1 MMELEQFQAQISDPT
16 GWMERISQSTGDYYY
31 FYDFSTGLVHFTRNA
46 LKATHIFHLKKTVC
60 TLEQWCEYVDDRD
73 VSRLKRVVDDL
84 LNGRSKNYSFNYRV
98 KNCCGESVWVNSQGK
113 AFSNETNR
121 VAYALGRLS
130 SGAIREE
137 EKFDSQKLREELEGY
152 LTHAHPGFLLLI
164 GVDNLRTLNLKNG
177 RDFGDALLRD
187 VKFILQD
194 EVPEGCEVYRIS
206 GDWFAVNLPD
216 LTAIKVSHIFAKARE
231 RLRGQCTISAG
242 CVSFTDY
249 HVDDKDTLLQYVEFS
264 LEDAKTHGK
273 DRMSFFSPENYE
285 EQLRSL
291 ELKEELRKCIDEDFS
306 GFSLEY
312 QPQLGLGD
320 FTVYG
325 AEALLRFTSPRKG
338 RVSPGEFI
346 PLLEQNGLICDVG
359 LWALKEA
366 LKVCKEWRKKMPG
379 LHVSVNM
386 SYVQLTQES
395 IEEDVLEVLHSS
407 GLPGDALTIEVTESM
422 QLQDYP
428 YLNKIF
434 HRWKEAG
441 IEISV
446 DDFGTGY
453 SSLGRLKNMEVD
465 EIKID
470 RSFVTN
476 IQRSAYNYRLLSNII
491 ELANGSQIRVCCEG
505 VETVEELGVLRELK
519 PELVQG
525 FLLAKPCPEDKFA
538 EACIRIRNLDL
549 KKEPELP
556 TWQKTEEGADMEPAG
571 VQDDV
576 AEIILNA
583 ENDVFYLSD
592 LTSYELYYL
601 NPAGQR
607 LFGVQDYKGKKC
619 YKILHGKNAP
629 CNFCTNDVLSKD
641 SFYIWENQNEYCGRH
656 FLLKD
661 RIVQYRGIPTRMEVA
676 LDVTKQEYV
685 SQNARERL
693 FFAEKIA
700 DYLDTLSHHTDFK
713 KAVNQVLASVGDFY
727 QADRTYLF
735 EPASENDGHWNNTFE
750 WCAQGV
756 VPQRDALQRVAPQVV
771 GRWMEVFEKEQ
782 SVIILNLAP
791 LKQSSP
797 EEWAVL
803 ERQNIQRLIVAP
815 LRENGATI
823 GFIGVDNPRT
833 CIHDDTHVRVL
844 ASFLLA
850 RIRQDRNEHRYQVL
864 LQQSNEDL
872 LKGLQVGFWTIR
884 RESDQ
889 PMRMIVNDT
898 MQQLLGLETTD
909 TPARCYSDW
918 YERIPKEYRNVMEQA
933 MERMRTSGVVV
944 QIIVPWEHPQLGQV
958 RLRFS
963 GLVLEDSEQRCK
975 WKGYCRLLQE

>member
-1 MMELEQFQAQISDPT
+1 MELEQFQAQSDPT
-16 GWMERISQSTGDYYY
+16 GWMEQISQSTGDYYY

-46 LKATHIFHLKKTVC
+46 LKATHIFQLEKPVC
-60 TLEQWCEYVDDRD
+60 TLEQWCEHVDDRD
-73 VSRLKRVVDDL
+73 VSRLKRVVEDL
-84 LNGRSKNYSFNYRV
+84 LNGRLKSYSFNYRV
-98 KNCCGESVWVNSQGK
+98 KNCCGESVWINSRGK
-113 AFSNETNR
+113 AFQNEKGKI
-121 VAYALGRLS
+121 AYALGRLS
-130 SGAIREE
+130 SGAAREE
-137 EKFDSQKLREELEGY
+137 ERFNSQKLREELEGY
-152 LTHAHPGFLLLI
+152 LTQAHPGFLLLI

-216 LTAIKVSHIFAKARE
+216 LTAVKVSRIFAKARE

-264 LEDAKTHGK
+264 LEDAKNHGK

-291 ELKEELRKCIDEDFS
+291 ELKEELRRCIDEGFT

-320 FTVYG
+320 CTVYG

-338 RVSPGEFI
+338 RVSPAEFI
-346 PLLEQNGLICDVG
+346 PLLEQNGLICEVG
-359 LWALKEA
+359 LWVLKETLQA
-366 LKVCKEWRKKMPG
+366 CKKWREVMPG

-395 IEEDVLEVLHSS
+395 IEEDVLEVLRSS

-465 EIKID
+465 EIKVD

-505 VETVEELGVLRELK
+505 VETVEELEVLRKLK

-556 TWQKTEEGADMEPAG
+556 ARQRTEAGAGEELAG

-607 LFGVQDYKGKKC
+607 LFGVQDYKGEKC

-629 CNFCTNDVLSKD
+629 CDFCTNDVISKD

-700 DYLDTLSHHTDFK
+700 DYLDTLSRHADFE

-727 QADRTYLF
+727 QADRAYLF
-735 EPASENDGHWNNTFE
+735 EPAPEHDGHWNNTFE

-756 VPQRDALQRVAPQVV
+756 VPQRDALQRVPPQAVS
-771 GRWMEVFEKEQ
+771 RWMEIFKKEQ

-791 LKQSSP
+791 LQQASP
-797 EEWAVL
+797 HEWAVL

-815 LRENGATI
+815 LRENGITI

-864 LQQSNEDL
+864 LQHSNEDL
-872 LKGLQVGFWTIR
+872 LQSLQVGFWSIR
-884 RESDQ
+884 RDQ
-889 PMRMIVNDT
+889 GKASRMIVNDT
-898 MQQLLGLETTD
+898 MEKVLEFEQSD
-909 TPARCYSDW
+909 TPVQRYSYW
-918 YERIPKEYRNVMEQA
+918 YDRIPEEERKTVDRALEQ
-933 MERMRTSGVVV
+933 MRTAGTVV
-944 QIIVPWEHPQLGQV
+944 QVCFPWNHPRLGRV
-958 RLRFS
+958 TLRFS
-963 GLVLEDSEQRCK
+963 GLVLEDGEQYCK
-975 WKGYCRLLQE
+975 WKGYCRLVD

>member
-1 MMELEQFQAQISDPT
+1 MEQFLSKINAGEMLELI
-16 GWMERISQSTGDYYY
+16 GQSTEDYYY
-31 FYDFSTGLVHFTRNA
+31 LYDSSTGLVHFTRNILQA
-46 LKATHIFHLKKTVC
+46 NHILPMKEPVC
-60 TLEQWCEYVDDRD
+60 TLAQWQEFVDERDRP
-73 VSRLKRVVDDL
+73 RLQKVLDDL
-84 LNGRSKNYSFNYRV
+84 LNGRSERYTFNYRV
-98 KNCCGESVWVNSQGK
+98 KKCHGESIWINSRGK
-113 AFSNETNR
+113 AYRDEKGR
-121 VAYALGRLS
+121 IRYILGRLS
-130 SGAIREE
+130 SGVFREE
-137 EKFDSQKLREELEGY
+137 EKLESPKLREELEIY
-152 LTHAHPGFLLLI
+152 LNQAHPGFLLLV
-164 GVDNLRTLNLKNG
+164 GVDDLRAMNQKNG
-177 RDFGDALLRD
+177 RDFGDTLLRD
-187 VKFILQD
+187 VRCVLQD
-194 EVPEGCEVYRIS
+194 EVPDGCTVYRIS

-216 LTAIKVSHIFAKARE
+216 QTAVKVSRIYAKARE
-231 RLRGQCTISAG
+231 RLSERCTISAG

-264 LEDAKTHGK
+264 LEDAKKHGK

-291 ELKEELRKCIDEDFS
+291 ELKEELRKSVAEGFS

-312 QPQLGLGD
+312 QPQLNLSD
-320 FTVYG
+320 CSVYG
-325 AEALLRFTSPRKG
+325 AEALLRYSSPRKG
-338 RVSPGEFI
+338 RVSPAEFI
-346 PLLEQNGLICDVG
+346 PLLEQNGLICEVG
-359 LWALKEA
+359 LWALEQTLEA
-366 LKVCKEWRKKMPG
+366 CKKWRRWNPNFHM
-379 LHVSVNM
+379 SVNM

-395 IEEDVLEVLHSS
+395 VEEDVLEILHAS
-407 GLPGDALTIEVTESM
+407 GLPGDALTLEVTESM

-428 YLNKIF
+428 YLNSIF
-434 HRWKEAG
+434 HHWKEAG

-446 DDFGTGY
+446 DDFDTGY
-453 SSLGRLKNMEVD
+453 SSLGRLKNMEID

-470 RSFVTN
+470 RCFVTN
-476 IQRSAYNYRLLSNII
+476 IQNSAYNYRLLSNII

-505 VETVEELGVLRELK
+505 VETVEELKVLRKLK
-519 PELVQG
+519 PALLQG
-525 FLLAKPCPEDKFA
+525 FLFAKPCQQEKLV
-538 EACIRIRNLDL
+538 EACERIRSLNLTNTVE
-549 KKEPELP
+549 EPPE
-556 TWQKTEEGADMEPAG
+556 QSAQAEQSESSAG
-571 VQDDV
+571 TQDDV
-576 AEIILNA
+576 AQIILNA

-592 LTSYELYYL
+592 LNSYELYYL

-607 LFGVQDYKGKKC
+607 LFGIHNYKGEKC

-629 CNFCTNDVLSKD
+629 CDFCTNDVLSKD
-641 SFYIWENQNEYCGRH
+641 SFYIWEKENEHCGRH

-661 RIVQYRGIPTRMEVA
+661 RIVHYRGLPTRMEVA
-676 LDVTKQEYV
+676 LDITKQEYV
-685 SQNARERL
+685 SQSARERL
-693 FFAEKIA
+693 IFAEKIA
-700 DYLDTLSHHTDFK
+700 DYLNTLVHHADFEE
-713 KAVNQVLASVGDFY
+713 AVNQVLASVGDFY
-727 QADRTYLF
+727 QADRAYLF
-735 EPASENDGHWNNTFE
+735 EPAAERDGCWNNTFE

-756 VPQRDALQRVAPQVV
+756 IPQREALQHVSPNAVR
-771 GRWMEVFEKEQ
+771 RWMDIFAQEH
-782 SVIILNLAP
+782 SVVILNLAP

-872 LKGLQVGFWTIR
+872 LKGLQVGFWTVL
-884 RESDQ
+884 RESGQ

-918 YERIPKEYRNVMEQA
+918 YERIPKEYRNVVEQA
-933 MERMRTSGVVV
+933 MERMRTSGAVV
-944 QIIVPWEHPQLGQV
+944 QIIVPWEHPHLGQV

-963 GLVLEDSEQRCK
+963 GLVLEDGEQRCK

>member
-1 MMELEQFQAQISDPT
+1 
-16 GWMERISQSTGDYYY
+16 
-31 FYDFSTGLVHFTRNA
+31 
-46 LKATHIFHLKKTVC
+46 
-60 TLEQWCEYVDDRD
+60 
-73 VSRLKRVVDDL
+73 
-84 LNGRSKNYSFNYRV
+84 
-98 KNCCGESVWVNSQGK
+98 
-113 AFSNETNR
+113 
-121 VAYALGRLS
+121 
-130 SGAIREE
+130 
-137 EKFDSQKLREELEGY
+137 
-152 LTHAHPGFLLLI
+152 
-164 GVDNLRTLNLKNG
+164 
-177 RDFGDALLRD
+177 
-187 VKFILQD
+187 
-194 EVPEGCEVYRIS
+194 
-206 GDWFAVNLPD
+206 
-216 LTAIKVSHIFAKARE
+216 
-231 RLRGQCTISAG
+231 
-242 CVSFTDY
+242 
-249 HVDDKDTLLQYVEFS
+249 
-264 LEDAKTHGK
+264 
-273 DRMSFFSPENYE
+273 
-285 EQLRSL
+285 
-291 ELKEELRKCIDEDFS
+291 
-306 GFSLEY
+306 
-312 QPQLGLGD
+312 
-320 FTVYG
+320 
-325 AEALLRFTSPRKG
+325 
-338 RVSPGEFI
+338 
-346 PLLEQNGLICDVG
+346 
-359 LWALKEA
+359 
-366 LKVCKEWRKKMPG
+366 MPG

-434 HRWKEAG
+434 HRWKEVG

-453 SSLGRLKNMEVD
+453 SSLGRLKNMEVN

-476 IQRSAYNYRLLSNII
+476 IQKSAYNYRLLSNII

-505 VETVEELGVLRELK
+505 VETVEELEVLRQLK

-525 FLLAKPCPEDKFA
+525 FLLAKPCPEDEFE
-538 EACIRIRNLDL
+538 EACIRIQNMGL
-549 KKEPELP
+549 KKESELP

-641 SFYIWENQNEYCGRH
+641 SFYIWENQNEYCGRY

-727 QADRTYLF
+727 QADRAYLF

-756 VPQRDALQRVAPQVV
+756 VPQRDALQRVTLQVV

-791 LKQSSP
+791 LKQSSQ

-823 GFIGVDNPRT
+823 GFVGVDNPRT

-844 ASFLLA
+844 TSFLLA

-933 MERMRTSGVVV
+933 MERMRTSGAVV

-963 GLVLEDSEQRCK
+963 GLVLEDSDQRCK